1 MVKQTNTPIMMLFPI
16 ENAKKFS
23 DKYLFLGRFLSR
35 VIFSLKY
42 DLQKSEIHIDPERYC
57 LASLISAFIYSIM
70 FIFVGLAFGAIITRE
85 IGVTTIIIMIIL
97 SISSFFGMLLF
108 HLLYPKLASFQ
119 IAGLVDQ
126 DLLFA
131 LRTMLIQLSSGQSL
145 FESIKNISKSN
156 YGQVSKEFSLVVR
169 DINSGIS
176 ETEALEKLAFGTKSD
191 ILKKT
196 AWQMITTLRS
206 GGSIVNALNSQVEA
220 LVAQQMDSIKAYSAE
235 LNLWTL
241 VYLIVAA
248 AVPSLGI
255 TFLVIASS
263 IGGSGIGPEAVILI
277 VLLSM
282 IIQMSMIMLIRSKVP
297 KVVK

>member
-1 MVKQTNTPIMMLFPI
+1 MMLFPI
-16 ENAKKFS
+16 ETAKKFS
-23 DKYLFLGRFLSR
+23 DRYLFIGRFLSR
-35 VIFSLKY
+35 IIFSLKY
-42 DLQKSEIHIDPERYC
+42 DLQKAEINIDPERYC
-57 LASLISAFIYSIM
+57 LASLISAFIYAIM
-70 FIFVGLAFGAIITRE
+70 FIFVGLAFGTIITRE
-85 IGVTTIIIMIIL
+85 IGPTTIGIMIVT
-97 SISSFFGMLLF
+97 SMGSFIVMLIF
-108 HLLYPKLASFQ
+108 HLLYPKIASHQ
-119 IAGLVDQ
+119 IAGLIDQ

-131 LRTMLIQLSSGQSL
+131 LRAMLIQLSSGQSL

-156 YGQVSKEFSLVVR
+156 YGQVSKEFATVVR
-169 DINSGIS
+169 DVNSGMS
-176 ETEALEKLAFGTKSD
+176 ETAALEKLAFRTKSEV
-191 ILKKT
+191 LKKT

-220 LVAQQMDSIKAYSAE
+220 LVAQQVDAIKAYSAE

-282 IIQMSMIMLIRSKVP
+282 IVQITMIMLIRSKVP